1 MSPGSGTQNQ
11 SEFLYSH
18 MSLTKLKFFIFP
30 PFSLVAKSSSKIIQE
45 ELSGIMISLGNHHN
59 NDAVTC
65 RLTNHSLSQQKSRID
80 TTTSLEQ
87 ITSIVPQT
95 TASSLRSSWEQ
106 WEAETFQRKLSTSA
120 VPPGNTQQHLDMK
133 LYLESGKTIA
143 AKGMLIPLL
152 QM

>member
-30 PFSLVAKSSSKIIQE
+30 PFSLVAKSISKTIQE
-45 ELSGIMISLGNHHN
+45 KLSGIMVIPWWPTRNWFHN

-65 RLTNHSLSQQKSRID
+65 RLTHLFPQKKSRID

-87 ITSIVPQT
+87 ITSTVPQST
-95 TASSLRSSWEQ
+95 TSSH
-106 WEAETFQRKLSTSA
+106 TFIRGAMGDRNL
-120 VPPGNTQQHLDMK
+120 P
-133 LYLESGKTIA
+133 
-143 AKGMLIPLL
+143 
-152 QM
+152 